1 MLSAPHMDGDRD
13 HPDRAC
19 ALVRY
24 SHLLHD
30 QGNTE
35 AALTEVKNA
44 IRIYTEKYGSQ
55 HPYVAE
61 ARYRR
66 ALIRKGSASGGR
78 PPRWREDLVTAREIY
93 LRVHPQ
99 DHPLIRRIEE
109 ELGDDPGPAPG
120 GSPDERH
127 P

>member
-1 MLSAPHMDGDRD
+1 MDGDRD

-19 ALVRY
+19 AQVRY

-30 QGNTE
+30 QGNSE

-66 ALIRKGSASGGR
+66 ALIRKGSGVE
-78 PPRWREDLVTAREIY
+78 PLRWREDLTTARDIY
-93 LRVHPQ
+93 LRVHPA
-99 DHPLIRRIEE
+99 DHPLIHRIEE
-109 ELGDDPGPAPG
+109 ELRDGPDPEPGETGDG
-120 GSPDERH
+120 RH